1 MGAAAESLPVNAGP
15 ASYFNWSGELKA
27 LSTPGTVAR
36 VSHRGRRA
44 SVRREILHAVTSD
57 DIADDRNPREEF
69 EFSGNERTEVATDK
83 VHFFALGLFLVQ
95 RGSAGWVIADAN
107 LWPCD
112 LPLLRSLCAPGAF
125 ALSLGHDEEWLLSGI
140 LALAVG

>member
-1 MGAAAESLPVNAGP
+1 MPGP
-15 ASYFNWSGELKA
+15 ASYFNWSGELKV

-44 SVRREILHAVTSD
+44 SVRREVFPAVTSD

-83 VHFFALGLFLVQ
+83 VDFFALGLFLVQ
-95 RGSAGWVIADAN
+95 GGSAG
-107 LWPCD
+107 
-112 LPLLRSLCAPGAF
+112 
-125 ALSLGHDEEWLLSGI
+125 
-140 LALAVG
+140 